1 MGTVTT
7 SGGSAT
13 ESVVEL
19 ATLAGGSDSVARG
32 DAGVGSATVDGAD
45 DVCAGASGAATA
57 VRGWRARARE
67 RCRRG
72 SAEACG
78 SFCTELETVPACV

>member
-45 DVCAGASGAATA
+45 GVCAGGTPA
-57 VRGWRARARE
+57 RG
-67 RCRRG
+67 
-72 SAEACG
+72 
-78 SFCTELETVPACV
+78 